1 MENKDFKHINSILN
15 ILFKNNF
22 NREDYIVAVGGGITG
37 DVVGFAASIFKRG
50 IKFINIPTTLL
61 SQVDSSI
68 GGKTGINNSFGKNLI
83 GSFYQPELVL
93 SDVKVLNSLK
103 KEKLFVDTEKF

>member
-1 MENKDFKHINSILN
+1 ML
-15 ILFKNNF
+15 LVLLQV
-22 NREDYIVAVGGGITG
+22 YY
-37 DVVGFAASIFKRG
+37 KRG

-103 KEKLFVDTEKF
+103 KREIICGYGEILKHSIISNKKL